1 MREKQQFIK
10 FTLFFAT
17 VYYRFQCSECHLVNV
32 SGAVV
37 FRFEKLNDNWLR
49 FGREK
54 EKPTWWQVGHFLHN
68 HLNLVQQ
75 LAGSIQGLGHLVA
88 NSMRKNTLLE
98 ASLPLTP
105 SPLPHL

>member
-37 FRFEKLNDNWLR
+37 FRFEKLNNNWSR
-49 FGREK
+49 FGKKGKRNSRPGGK
-54 EKPTWWQVGHFLHN
+54 LVTSSTTISTWSNNSLAASKVLVTWWQ
-68 HLNLVQQ
+68 
-75 LAGSIQGLGHLVA
+75 IQ
-88 NSMRKNTLLE
+88 
-98 ASLPLTP
+98 
-105 SPLPHL
+105 